1 MNEGCI
7 LNKITAQC
15 YNKVYPHVSIK
26 MQDTGRFFKV
36 YSNLPM
42 NVRKEIVLVI
52 DDQPISWAVAYNEIV
67 NKTEVG
73 RKIFKKLIELEII

>member
-1 MNEGCI
+1 
-7 LNKITAQC
+7 
-15 YNKVYPHVSIK
+15 
-26 MQDTGRFFKV
+26 MQDTSRFFKV

-52 DDQPISWAVAYNEIV
+52 NDQPISWTVAHNEIA

-73 RKIFKKLIELEII
+73 KKILRVKQQRKHMRDPNQNLIIG